1 MYVFHIY
8 LASCITAIQHSQSM
22 RKTDKQGEV
31 RKRRNSSSLST
42 GLGTPLGLHGVT
54 QIAADTAQHT
64 RTRKSVQAEIR
75 TRHFWSPCWCVKAQ
89 VLAGGCQGPLWAG
102 PLCSPCSQQAW
113 ASSWREQRPLQDPWR
128 AQAAAAYP
136 QGLKPVEGR
145 TPKQGRDGDVGIA
158 ETGSYGLTTAL
169 SLWHWSYKTKKGL
182 ETSIRAERKELSCSL
197 VFRLV

>member
-1 MYVFHIY
+1 MLVCESPGAARFLCEQGLFAAHA
-8 LASCITAIQHSQSM
+8 ASRPEPAP
-22 RKTDKQGEV
+22 D
-31 RKRRNSSSLST
+31 RN
-42 GLGTPLGLHGVT
+42 
-54 QIAADTAQHT
+54 
-64 RTRKSVQAEIR
+64 R
-75 TRHFWSPCWCVKAQ
+75 
-89 VLAGGCQGPLWAG
+89 
-102 PLCSPCSQQAW
+102 
-113 ASSWREQRPLQDPWR
+113 DPWR